1 MVLFNGGGGWSDRA
15 LEQLQPGLSEAS
27 SQHEQDL
34 AIFPA
39 PRKTFAADL
48 GPERTQ
54 LPDSCLLPASTAP
67 PLGEPLTSH

>member
-39 PRKTFAADL
+39 AGEDVCSRL
-48 GPERTQ
+48 G
-54 LPDSCLLPASTAP
+54 A
-67 PLGEPLTSH
+67 

>member
-39 PRKTFAADL
+39 PGEDVCSRL
-48 GPERTQ
+48 G
-54 LPDSCLLPASTAP
+54 A
-67 PLGEPLTSH
+67 